1 MFTVHKP
8 ETNRVDIRVH
18 GRIDAEQMR
27 EGLDALVAAAEGVQD
42 GTMLYTIDAFEMP
55 SAGALQVEFGQL
67 PRLFGLIG
75 RFRRCAVLSDAAWI
89 RSVAEVEGAV
99 IPGLEILGFA
109 HDAREEAVAWLEG
122 RGPG

>member
-99 IPGLEILGFA
+99 IPGLEIRGFA

>member
-1 MFTVHKP
+1 MFTVQKP
-8 ETNRVDIRVH
+8 EPNRVDIRVH
-18 GRIDAEQMR
+18 GRIDEAEMR
-27 EGLDALVAAAEGVQD
+27 EGLDALVAAAEGVTE
-42 GTMLYTIDAFEMP
+42 GVMLYTIDAFEMP
-55 SAGALQVEFGQL
+55 SAGALRVEFGQL

-99 IPGLEILGFA
+99 IPGLEIRGFA

-122 RGPG
+122 RVTD